1 MIRLTRAVDSG
12 PFHGQVRGWR
22 RLHPLLACLAV
33 VWGLVGMSCRRSGG
47 VSSGKAA
54 EVVDEVVPPVA
65 PFVEVTAAAGIQFV
79 HHSGAYGAKLL
90 PESMGSGVA
99 FFDFDG
105 DGRPDLL
112 LVNTSGW
119 PGHPVG
125 ATAPNVATLYHNDGQ
140 GKFTDV
146 SAGSGLDFRGYG
158 MGVAVGDFDNDG
170 RPDLLITL
178 VGGARLFHNLGGG
191 TFQDITDTAGVGGK
205 SDDWSTSAA
214 WFDYDNDGRLDL
226 FVCNYVRWSPAL
238 DEAVHYEL
246 PGIGRAYGPPKGFE
260 GTFPHLYHNEG
271 DGRFRDVSKA
281 SGVQVTHRLSGAP
294 LAKSLALAPVDI
306 DNDGWMDLVV
316 ANDTVQNFVF
326 RNQHDGTF
334 REMGEASA
342 IAFDAQG
349 QARGAMGIDSA
360 RFRDD
365 DSLAIAIGNFANEMN
380 ALYVSQRDSLVF
392 ADESLVRGFGP
403 ASRSLLKFGLF
414 FFDYDLDG
422 QLDVLTVNG
431 HLEPGISTVQP
442 GQSYRQPAQLFWNS
456 GPRQGNRFVAVDEAH
471 AGVDLL
477 RPMVG
482 RGSAFADFD
491 GDGDLD
497 VVLTQVDGPAR
508 LLRNDQAL
516 GHHWLRVKLVGIR
529 CNRDA
534 IGAWV
539 TARVGGRNFSRQV
552 MPTRSYLSQS
562 ELPITLGLGTE
573 AKVDRL
579 EIVWPGGGVQRIS
592 SPAVDQVLLVEQ
604 PQ

>member
-1 MIRLTRAVDSG
+1 MTRLTRAVGSG
-12 PFHGQVRGWR
+12 PFPGPMHGWR
-22 RLHPLLACLAV
+22 HLSRLLAWMAV
-33 VWGLVGMSCRRSGG
+33 VGGLVGLACRRTG
-47 VSSGKAA
+47 VESSKASSEA
-54 EVVDEVVPPVA
+54 VEVVNPPVA
-65 PFVEVTAAAGIQFV
+65 PFVEVTASAGIQFV

-99 FFDFDG
+99 FFDFDA

-112 LVNTSGW
+112 FINTSGW

-125 ATAPNVATLYHNDGQ
+125 AVTPAVATLYHNEGG
-140 GKFTDV
+140 GKYTDV

-191 TFQDITDTAGVGGK
+191 KFQDITDTAGVGGQ

-271 DGRFRDVSKA
+271 GGRFRDVSKA
-281 SGVQVTHRLSGAP
+281 SGVQVTNRLSGAP

-306 DNDGWMDLVV
+306 DNDGWIDLVV

-431 HLEPGISTVQP
+431 HLEPAISTVQP
-442 GQSYRQPAQLFWNS
+442 TQSYRQPAQLFWNS
-456 GPRQGNRFVAVDEAH
+456 GPRHGNQFVAVDKAH
-471 AGVDLL
+471 AGPDLL

-482 RGSAFADFD
+482 RGSAFADID

-497 VVLTQVDGPAR
+497 VILTQVDGPPR
-508 LLRNDQAL
+508 LLRNDQVL
-516 GHHWLRVKLVGIR
+516 GHHWLRVRLVGTR

-534 IGAWV
+534 IGASV
-539 TARVGGRNFSRQV
+539 TARVGGKHLSRQV

-562 ELPITLGLGTE
+562 ELPITFGLGTQARVE
-573 AKVDRL
+573 SL

-592 SPAVDQVLLVEQ
+592 SPTVDQVMVVEQ
-604 PQ
+604 TR